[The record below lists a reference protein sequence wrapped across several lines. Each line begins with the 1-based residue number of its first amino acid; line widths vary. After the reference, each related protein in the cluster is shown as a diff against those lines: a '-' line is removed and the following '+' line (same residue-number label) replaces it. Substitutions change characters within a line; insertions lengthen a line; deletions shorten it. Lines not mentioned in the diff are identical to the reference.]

1 MVGFELLIGIV
12 VLSNSINFGESFFEQ
27 ACMAGA
33 SQAKYLARTY
43 SVRRD
48 GGSVLTTVL
57 PSFVWLFPAPRST
70 CNSIRGP
77 TDDILQLHNPAALSV
92 V

>member
-1 MVGFELLIGIV
+1 VVGFELLIGIV

-48 GGSVLTTVL
+48 GGSVLNN
-57 PSFVWLFPAPRST
+57 ST
-70 CNSIRGP
+70 SIFCV
-77 TDDILQLHNPAALSV
+77 ALSRSKIDM
-92 V
+92 